1 MKEIKVETELI
12 KLDSFMKWAGI
23 VSSGSEA
30 KMYIQNGEVKYNGEI
45 EVRRGKKIFT
55 GDVIEFQG
63 EEYKRI

>member
-1 MKEIKVETELI
+1 MKEIKVETDLI
-12 KLDSFMKWAGI
+12 KLDSFMKWAAI
-23 VSSGSEA
+23 VSSGAEA

>member
-23 VSSGSEA
+23 VSSGSDA
-30 KMYIQNGEVKYNGEI
+30 KMFIQNGEVKYNGEV
-45 EVRRGKKIFT
+45 ETRRGKKIFK
-55 GDVIEFQG
+55 GDVIEFQE

>member
-12 KLDSFMKWAGI
+12 KLDSFMKWAAI

-30 KMYIQNGEVKYNGEI
+30 KMFIQNGEVKYNGEI
-45 EVRRGKKIFT
+45 ETRRGKKIFK

>member
-12 KLDSFMKWAGI
+12 KLDSFMKWAAI
-23 VSSGSEA
+23 VSSGAEA
-30 KMYIQNGEVKYNGEI
+30 KMFIQNGEVKYNGEV
-45 EVRRGKKIFT
+45 ETRRGKKIFK

>member
-1 MKEIKVETELI
+1 MKEIKVETDLI
-12 KLDSFMKWAGI
+12 KLDSFMKWAAI
-23 VSSGSEA
+23 VSSGAEA

-45 EVRRGKKIFT
+45 ETRRGKKIFK

>member
-12 KLDSFMKWAGI
+12 KLDSFMKWASI
-23 VSSGSEA
+23 VSSGAEA
-30 KMYIQNGEVKYNGEI
+30 KMCIQNGEVKYNGEI
-45 EVRRGKKIFT
+45 ETRRGKKIFK